1 MCYRTGE
8 YCNVNTNM
16 FLESFH
22 NQLKNIYLD
31 GKRNRRIDVLL
42 ETLLHIEN
50 NLFFK
55 HFTKKTYNLP
65 SNEDVKVTDRHE
77 NSLSIDDSAV
87 SQVNENTFIIASNN
101 NIYTVTIHHQT
112 CPETHCFIKCKKIP
126 CVNLCR
132 HLLTCS
138 CPDFVQ
144 GNLCKHT
151 HKVFCGIN
159 KHTESKQD
167 HVISMVRNFD
177 KDVKSNNTGT
187 CGSNNAQSKQAK
199 VNEIQEK
206 LKVIAEQVQNNNAVQ
221 DHRLDNILL
230 ALNHIISG
238 NEGCR
243 KISQSFEK
251 FSQSEKISSNANN
264 IKQPRFRST
273 SKKPGRKCKTVLRKP
288 SEIEQK
294 KLLNNF
300 QQDKENISPV
310 PNPQPSVAPYPPL
323 RLERQ
328 THPTLTLP
336 VRTSEPLINVFQ
348 PDSLTSSY
356 RVPPSLYGRRITIV
370 HNGKKQE
377 IVFMPG
383 NKNSDNEDP

>member
-1 MCYRTGE
+1 M
-8 YCNVNTNM
+8 
-16 FLESFH
+16 
-22 NQLKNIYLD
+22 
-31 GKRNRRIDVLL
+31 
-42 ETLLHIEN
+42 
-50 NLFFK
+50 
-55 HFTKKTYNLP
+55 
-65 SNEDVKVTDRHE
+65 
-77 NSLSIDDSAV
+77 
-87 SQVNENTFIIASNN
+87 
-101 NIYTVTIHHQT
+101 
-112 CPETHCFIKCKKIP
+112 
-126 CVNLCR
+126 
-132 HLLTCS
+132 
-138 CPDFVQ
+138 Q

>member
-1 MCYRTGE
+1 M
-8 YCNVNTNM
+8 
-16 FLESFH
+16 
-22 NQLKNIYLD
+22 
-31 GKRNRRIDVLL
+31 
-42 ETLLHIEN
+42 
-50 NLFFK
+50 
-55 HFTKKTYNLP
+55 
-65 SNEDVKVTDRHE
+65 
-77 NSLSIDDSAV
+77 
-87 SQVNENTFIIASNN
+87 
-101 NIYTVTIHHQT
+101 
-112 CPETHCFIKCKKIP
+112 
-126 CVNLCR
+126 
-132 HLLTCS
+132 
-138 CPDFVQ
+138 Q
-144 GNLCKHT
+144 GNLRKHT

-159 KHTESKQD
+159 KQTESKQD

-177 KDVKSNNTGT
+177 KDVKSNNTST

-310 PNPQPSVAPYPPL
+310 PNPQPSVAPYPPDL
-323 RLERQ
+323 K
-328 THPTLTLP
+328 
-336 VRTSEPLINVFQ
+336 
-348 PDSLTSSY
+348 
-356 RVPPSLYGRRITIV
+356 
-370 HNGKKQE
+370 GKHIQL
-377 IVFMPG
+377 
-383 NKNSDNEDP
+383 